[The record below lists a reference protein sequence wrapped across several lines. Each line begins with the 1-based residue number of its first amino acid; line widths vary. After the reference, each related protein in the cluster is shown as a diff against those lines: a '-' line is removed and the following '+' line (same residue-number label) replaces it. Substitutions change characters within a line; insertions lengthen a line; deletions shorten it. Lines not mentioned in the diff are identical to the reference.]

1 MIRTLL
7 VQVVLLGGPGAAA
20 ATDPAVAPAPQ
31 ATVIRAARMLDVRSG
46 ELVSPAMVVVAGD
59 RVQALG
65 GEAPAGARVIELG
78 DATLLPGFI
87 DAHTHLTLPEIDKAG
102 WQYDSVLNSPVDD
115 ALRGVRA
122 ARETLLAGF
131 TTVRDVGARGFA
143 DVKLGHAIERGD
155 VIGPRVIGAG
165 HALGITGGH
174 CDDTG
179 WAPGVNER
187 GPDSGIADGAD
198 AMTRATRYQIKHGAG
213 VIKICATAGVL
224 SFEKSLGAQQMSDA
238 EMRAVVE
245 EATRHGLRVAAHA
258 HGTQG
263 IIAASRAGVTSIEH
277 ASILDDEA
285 IRILKENGTWIV
297 PQLFLPEWIK
307 PETMPPVIA
316 AKAVAMR
323 ELVAA
328 SIRKAAQAGV
338 RIGFGS
344 DSSVVPFA
352 LTGREFAARVRVG
365 MAPLEVLRQ
374 ATIHNAELLDT
385 PDRGVIA
392 VGKLADL
399 VAVPGDALADISA
412 TERVAFVMKGGV
424 VYLQPAP

>member
-155 VIGPRVIGAG
+155 VIGPRVVGSG

-224 SFEKSLGAQQMSDA
+224 SFEKSLGAQQMSEA

-245 EATRHGLRVAAHA
+245 EAARHGLRVAAHA

-285 IRILKENGTWIV
+285 
-297 PQLFLPEWIK
+297 
-307 PETMPPVIA
+307 
-316 AKAVAMR
+316 
-323 ELVAA
+323 
-328 SIRKAAQAGV
+328 
-338 RIGFGS
+338 
-344 DSSVVPFA
+344 
-352 LTGREFAARVRVG
+352 
-365 MAPLEVLRQ
+365 
-374 ATIHNAELLDT
+374 
-385 PDRGVIA
+385 
-392 VGKLADL
+392 
-399 VAVPGDALADISA
+399 
-412 TERVAFVMKGGV
+412 
-424 VYLQPAP
+424 

>member
-1 MIRTLL
+1 MIRPRVL
-7 VQVVLLGGPGAAA
+7 VAFLLGACTVGADAAPMAAEPGP
-20 ATDPAVAPAPQ
+20 P
-31 ATVIRAARMLDVRSG
+31 TVIRAARMLDVVSG
-46 ELVSPAMVVVAGD
+46 KLVTPAVVVVEGD
-59 RVQALG
+59 RIKALG
-65 GEAPAGARVIELG
+65 GDVPAGARVIDLG
-78 DATLLPGFI
+78 DATVLPGFI

-131 TTVRDVGARGFA
+131 TTVRDLGSRGFA
-143 DVKLGHAIERGD
+143 DVKLGRAIERGD
-155 VIGPRVIGAG
+155 TIGPRVVGSG

-224 SFEKSLGAQQMSDA
+224 SFEKSLGAQQMSES

-245 EATRHGLRVAAHA
+245 EAARHGLRVAAHA

-263 IIAASRAGVTSIEH
+263 IIAAARAGVASIEH

-285 IRILKENGTWIV
+285 IRVLKEHGTWIV

-316 AKAVAMR
+316 AKALAMR
-323 ELVAA
+323 EIVAI
-328 SIRKAAQAGV
+328 SIRKAVQAGV

-352 LTGREFAARVRVG
+352 LTGREFAARVRLG
-365 MAPLEVLRQ
+365 MAPIEVLRQ
-374 ATIHNAELLDT
+374 ATVYNAELLDT
-385 PDRGVIA
+385 PDRGAIA

-399 VAVPGDALADISA
+399 VAVPGDPLADISA

-424 VYLQPAP
+424 VHLQPGH

>member
-1 MIRTLL
+1 MIRPHAL
-7 VQVVLLGGPGAAA
+7 VALLLGACIAGGPAGLMAAEPGA
-20 ATDPAVAPAPQ
+20 T
-31 ATVIRAARMLDVRSG
+31 TVIRAARMLDVGSG
-46 ELVSPAMVVVAGD
+46 RLVAPAVVVVEGD
-59 RVQALG
+59 RIKALG
-65 GEAPAGARVIELG
+65 GDLPAGARVIELG

-87 DAHTHLTLPEIDKAG
+87 DAHTHLTLPEIDRAG
-102 WQYDSVLNSPVDD
+102 WQYDSVLNTPVDD

-122 ARETLLAGF
+122 ARETLMAGF
-131 TTVRDVGARGFA
+131 TTVRDLGSRGFA
-143 DVKLGHAIERGD
+143 DVKLGRAIERGD
-155 VIGPRVIGAG
+155 TIGPRVIGSG

-198 AMTRATRYQIKHGAG
+198 AMTRATRHQIKHGAG

-224 SFEKSLGAQQMSDA
+224 SFETSLGAQQMSDA

-245 EATRHGLRVAAHA
+245 EAARHGLRVAAHA

-285 IRILKENGTWIV
+285 IRVLKDHGTWIV

-316 AKAVAMR
+316 AKARAMR
-323 ELVAA
+323 EVVAA
-328 SIRKAAQAGV
+328 SVRKAMQAGV
-338 RIGFGS
+338 RIGFGT

-352 LTGREFAARVRVG
+352 STGREFAARVRVG

-374 ATIHNAELLDT
+374 ATLYNAELLGVD
-385 PDRGVIA
+385 DRGAIA

-399 VAVPGDALADISA
+399 VAVPGDPLADISA
-412 TERVAFVMKGGV
+412 TERVSFVMKGGV
-424 VYLQPAP
+424 AYLQPAP

>member
-1 MIRTLL
+1 MIRPRVL
-7 VQVVLLGGPGAAA
+7 VAFLLGACTVGADAALMAAEPGP
-20 ATDPAVAPAPQ
+20 P
-31 ATVIRAARMLDVRSG
+31 TVIRAARMLDVVSG
-46 ELVSPAMVVVAGD
+46 KLVTPAVVVVEGD
-59 RVQALG
+59 RIKALG
-65 GEAPAGARVIELG
+65 GDVPAGARVIDLG
-78 DATLLPGFI
+78 DATVLPGFI

-131 TTVRDVGARGFA
+131 TTVRDLGSRGFA
-143 DVKLGHAIERGD
+143 DVKLGRAIERGD
-155 VIGPRVIGAG
+155 TIGPRVVGSG

-224 SFEKSLGAQQMSDA
+224 SFEKSLGAQQMSES

-245 EATRHGLRVAAHA
+245 EAARHGLRVAAHA

-263 IIAASRAGVTSIEH
+263 IIAAARAGVASIEH

-285 IRILKENGTWIV
+285 IRVLKEHGTWIV

-316 AKAVAMR
+316 AKALAMR
-323 ELVAA
+323 EIVAI
-328 SIRKAAQAGV
+328 SIRKAVQAGV

-352 LTGREFAARVRVG
+352 LTGREFAARVRLG
-365 MAPLEVLRQ
+365 MAPIEVLRQ
-374 ATIHNAELLDT
+374 ATVYNAELLDT
-385 PDRGVIA
+385 PDRGAIA

-399 VAVPGDALADISA
+399 VAVPGDPLADISA

-424 VYLQPAP
+424 VHLQPGH

>member
-1 MIRTLL
+1 MKRASMLVAMLL
-7 VQVVLLGGPGAAA
+7 AAMTAGTAAHA
-20 ATDPAVAPAPQ
+20 ATAESGP
-31 ATVIRAARMLDVRSG
+31 ATVIRAARMLDVANG
-46 ELVSPAMVVVAGD
+46 KLVAPALVVVDGE
-59 RVQALG
+59 RITALG
-65 GEAPAGARVIELG
+65 GAVPAGAVIIDLG

-131 TTVRDVGARGFA
+131 TTVRDLGSRGFA
-143 DVKLGHAIERGD
+143 DLKLGKAIERGD
-155 VIGPRVIGAG
+155 TIGPRVVGSG

-187 GPDSGIADGAD
+187 GPDTGIADGAD

-245 EATRHGLRVAAHA
+245 EAARHGLRVAAHA

-263 IIAASRAGVTSIEH
+263 IIAASRAGVASIEH

-285 IRILKENGTWIV
+285 IRVLKENGTWIV

-307 PETMPPVIA
+307 PEGMPPVIA

-323 ELVAA
+323 ELVAG
-328 SIRKAAQAGV
+328 SIRKAMQAGV

-352 LTGREFAARVRVG
+352 LTGREFAARVRLG

-374 ATIHNAELLDT
+374 ATVYNAELLDT

-399 VAVPGDALADISA
+399 VAVPGDPLADISA

-424 VYLQPAP
+424 VHLQPGR

>member
-1 MIRTLL
+1 MNRASLAAGFFVGMLSAGLCAASVAAEAEAVT
-7 VQVVLLGGPGAAA
+7 VV
-20 ATDPAVAPAPQ
+20 
-31 ATVIRAARMLDVRSG
+31 RAARMLDVSSG
-46 ELVSPAMVVVAGD
+46 KLVAPAVVVVQGD
-59 RVQALG
+59 RIESIG
-65 GEAPAGARVIELG
+65 GAAPAGARVIDLG

-131 TTVRDVGARGFA
+131 TTVRDVGSRGFA
-143 DVKLGHAIERGD
+143 DVKLGRAIERGD
-155 VIGPRVIGAG
+155 TIGPQVIGSG

-245 EATRHGLRVAAHA
+245 EAARHGLRVAAHA
-258 HGTQG
+258 HGTRG

-277 ASILDDEA
+277 ASILDDDA
-285 IRILKENGTWIV
+285 IRVLRDNGTWIV

-316 AKAVAMR
+316 AKARAMR
-323 ELVAA
+323 EVVAA
-328 SIRKAAQAGV
+328 SVRKAMQAGV
-338 RIGFGS
+338 RIGFGT

-352 LTGREFAARVRVG
+352 MTGHEFAARVRLG
-365 MAPLEVLRQ
+365 MAPIEVLRQ
-374 ATIHNAELLDT
+374 ATLYNAELLDT
-385 PDRGVIA
+385 PDRGEIA

-399 VAVPGDALADISA
+399 VAVPGDPLADISA
-412 TERVAFVMKGGV
+412 TERVSFVMKGGV
-424 VYLQPAP
+424 AYLQPAP

>member
-1 MIRTLL
+1 MNRSIVIVALCLALATTGS
-7 VQVVLLGGPGAAA
+7 QAAPA
-20 ATDPAVAPAPQ
+20 ATEAGPV
-31 ATVIRAARMLDVRSG
+31 TVIRAARMLDMASG
-46 ELVSPAMVVVAGD
+46 KLVTPAVVVVTGD
-59 RVQALG
+59 RIQAVG
-65 GEAPAGARVIELG
+65 GALPADARVIDLG

-245 EATRHGLRVAAHA
+245 EAARHGLRVAAHA

-285 IRILKENGTWIV
+285 IRVLKENGTWIV

-352 LTGREFAARVRVG
+352 LTGREFAARVRIG

-374 ATIHNAELLDT
+374 ATIYNAEVLDA
-385 PDRGVIA
+385 PDRGEIA

-424 VYLQPAP
+424 VYLQPGR

>member
-1 MIRTLL
+1 
-7 VQVVLLGGPGAAA
+7 
-20 ATDPAVAPAPQ
+20 
-31 ATVIRAARMLDVRSG
+31 
-46 ELVSPAMVVVAGD
+46 
-59 RVQALG
+59 
-65 GEAPAGARVIELG
+65 
-78 DATLLPGFI
+78 
-87 DAHTHLTLPEIDKAG
+87 
-102 WQYDSVLNSPVDD
+102 
-115 ALRGVRA
+115 
-122 ARETLLAGF
+122 
-131 TTVRDVGARGFA
+131 VRDVGSRGFA
-143 DVKLGHAIERGD
+143 DVKLGRAIERGD
-155 VIGPRVIGAG
+155 TIGPRVIGSG

-245 EATRHGLRVAAHA
+245 EAARHGLRVAAHA

-285 IRILKENGTWIV
+285 IRVLKENGTWIV

-307 PETMPPVIA
+307 TEALPPLIA

-323 ELVAA
+323 EIVAV
-328 SIRKAAQAGV
+328 SIRKALQAGV
-338 RIGFGS
+338 KIGFGS

-352 LTGREFAARVRVG
+352 LTGREFAARVRLG

-374 ATIHNAELLDT
+374 ATLYNAELLGID
-385 PDRGVIA
+385 DRGAIA
-392 VGKLADL
+392 AGKLADL
-399 VAVPGDALADISA
+399 VAVPGDPLADISA
-412 TERVAFVMKGGV
+412 TERVSFVMKGGV
-424 VYLQPAP
+424 AYLQPAP

>member
-1 MIRTLL
+1 MNRASGVGGFL
-7 VQVVLLGGPGAAA
+7 VGTVFACLCAAA
-20 ATDPAVAPAPQ
+20 APADPDSV
-31 ATVIRAARMLDVRSG
+31 TVIRAARMLDVTSG
-46 ELVSPAMVVVAGD
+46 KLVAPALVVVQGE
-59 RVQALG
+59 RIQAIG
-65 GEAPAGARVIELG
+65 GEVPAGARVIDLG

-87 DAHTHLTLPEIDKAG
+87 DAHTHLTLPEIDKVG
-102 WQYDSVLNSPVDD
+102 WQYDSILNTPVDD

-143 DVKLGHAIERGD
+143 DVKLGRAIERGD
-155 VIGPRVIGAG
+155 TIGPRVIGSG

-187 GPDSGIADGAD
+187 GPDTGIADGVD

-238 EMRAVVE
+238 EIRAVVE
-245 EATRHGLRVAAHA
+245 EAARHGLRVAAHA

-285 IRILKENGTWIV
+285 IRVLKENGTWIV
-297 PQLFLPEWIK
+297 PQLFLPEWLK
-307 PETMPPVIA
+307 VEAMPPVVAVKA
-316 AKAVAMR
+316 AAMKAKVADS
-323 ELVAA
+323 V
-328 SIRKAAQAGV
+328 RKAMTAGV
-338 RIGFGS
+338 RIGFGT

-352 LTGREFAARVRVG
+352 MTGHEFAARVRIG

-374 ATIHNAELLDT
+374 ATLYNAELLDT

-392 VGKLADL
+392 VDKLADL
-399 VAVPGDALADISA
+399 VAVPGDPLADISA
-412 TERVAFVMKGGV
+412 TERVGFVMKGGV
-424 VYLQPAP
+424 VYLQPGR